1 MYHHQLTGTEIT
13 QCVNVELSMN
23 TFYMYLYIV
32 NIRTKTALTGMCL
45 GLEEWWLHKGVLN
58 LQNLLSL
65 MCMLKLCLEFL
76 VDIMFCVKWLYIRSK
91 TPNILVLVSEFSGGC
106 FI

>member
-23 TFYMYLYIV
+23 TFYMWLYIV
-32 NIRTKTALTGMCL
+32 NTHTKTRLTGMCL
-45 GLEEWWLHKGVLN
+45 GLEQWWLHKGVLN

-65 MCMLKLCLEFL
+65 ISMLKLCLEFL
-76 VDIMFCVKWLYIRSK
+76 
-91 TPNILVLVSEFSGGC
+91 
-106 FI
+106 